1 MWSPFSEFPREL
13 AYPARAGIVYSI
25 KEFLEKINIHN
36 RRTTCFTSLYAFD
49 KINFDGKPDYDSARI
64 THIFIDLDNG
74 QSREN
79 IVKLHDYLMK
89 NDLLHT
95 MFFSGGGYHCYV
107 ATKYPNFLKNKK
119 SAIFN
124 AVTDVSDKVG
134 LKIGINE
141 HSDIDAHTV
150 GNIAQLVRVPNTWN
164 FKRKKYC
171 IPINE
176 THLQSLQELEYSYDH
191 QNNWV
196 TNYGHEYLDLESYD
210 REPDVKYRMPEV
222 DYGDSIGIENI
233 NINSFLPCIKRLLT
247 EKFNK
252 GHRHRFYIITYCKE
266 LGLPLKDTIM
276 LLKKYLEPRVYH
288 HCCTE
293 ERQPIFIYRRG
304 DLCFPSCQ
312 KLKQEGLCFDNNCR
326 ARA

>member
-13 AYPARAGIVYSI
+13 AYPARSGIVYTM
-25 KEFLEKINIHN
+25 KEFLEKVNLHN
-36 RRTTCFTSLYAFD
+36 HKTTCFTSLYAYD
-49 KINFDGKPDYDSARI
+49 TINSNGKPDYESARI
-64 THIFIDLDNG
+64 THIFLDLDNG
-74 QSREN
+74 NSRESV
-79 IVKLHDYLMK
+79 IKLHDYLMK

-95 MFFSGGGYHCYV
+95 MFFSGGGYHLYA
-107 ATKYPNFLKNKK
+107 ATRHPNFLKNKK

-124 AVTDVSDKVG
+124 AVTDISDKVG

-196 TNYGHEYLDLESYD
+196 TNYGHTYLDLEPYD
-210 REPDVKYRMPEV
+210 REPDVKYRMPEI

-252 GHRHRFYIITYCKE
+252 GHRYRFYIITYCKE

-276 LLKKYLEPRVYH
+276 LLKKYLEPRTYH
-288 HCCTE
+288 HCCSE

-312 KLKQEGLCFDNNCR
+312 KLRSEGLCVGNCR
-326 ARA
+326 GRN